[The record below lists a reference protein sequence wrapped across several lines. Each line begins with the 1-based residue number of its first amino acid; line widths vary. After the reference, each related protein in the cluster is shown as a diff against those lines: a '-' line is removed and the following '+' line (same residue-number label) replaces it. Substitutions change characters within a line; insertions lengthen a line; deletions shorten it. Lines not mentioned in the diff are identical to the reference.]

1 LDNHPFSELFYTF
14 SSDLV
19 EKAPAQTV
27 SILIKQ
33 GQKLDPLKVIN
44 TLIIPNPSERLVSIV
59 PNIVPICTKISIYN
73 YIAHKLY
80 IGFRNN
86 QILGVQYSLLELSRG
101 ICTQLL
107 DITLHQAQ

>member
-1 LDNHPFSELFYTF
+1 MIIALTLLDNHPFSELFYTF

-44 TLIIPNPSERLVSIV
+44 TLIIPNPSERLVSID
-59 PNIVPICTKISIYN
+59 PNIALICIEISTI
-73 YIAHKLY
+73 
-80 IGFRNN
+80 
-86 QILGVQYSLLELSRG
+86 ILHVYF
-101 ICTQLL
+101 T
-107 DITLHQAQ
+107 

>member
-1 LDNHPFSELFYTF
+1 MLDNHPFSELFYTF

-44 TLIIPNPSERLVSIV
+44 ALIIPNPSKRLVSIE
-59 PNIVPICTKISIYN
+59 PNIALICIEVSTYN
-73 YIAHKLY
+73 HIARVLY
-80 IGFRNN
+80 IGFGNN
-86 QILGVQYSLLELSRG
+86 QILGVQYSLLELPCG
-101 ICTQLL
+101 ICT
-107 DITLHQAQ
+107 